1 LLKPTYHILPN
12 TLSVSGIN
20 SDSDHQ
26 LEWKLTKRDL
36 TDMLLPVL
44 LKMILSVMNKILETE
59 PYLSSSN
66 LGILMT
72 NQPTLSVLMILK
84 ETCHQSV
91 NKSNSNILKLMVTGS
106 MSILVTLLKNLLLMV
121 LSLDLNTTKL
131 LLFQKYSIELLQ
143 LNYNSISELLPVWML
158 SMVTSIMLN
167 SIIMM
172 VLS

>member
-1 LLKPTYHILPN
+1 
-12 TLSVSGIN
+12 
-20 SDSDHQ
+20 
-26 LEWKLTKRDL
+26 
-36 TDMLLPVL
+36 MLLPVL

-143 LNYNSISELLPVWML
+143 LNYNSISELLQVWML